1 MLIMGIDLQ
10 GVSDP
15 FEEFLRRET
24 SKVRARRIGSA
35 TFIEEERVERRYH
48 LPTDF
53 IDALFLRSEP
63 GEHIMVEKSVMREM
77 RYRLEELENEVKRL
91 RIKKR
96 VLEAL
101 LIAALIALI
110 LSLIR

>member
-1 MLIMGIDLQ
+1 MLIIGFNLNC
-10 GVSDP
+10 VSDP
-15 FEEFLRRET
+15 FEEFLKRET

-35 TFIEEERVERRYH
+35 TFIEEERVERRYR

-91 RIKKR
+91 RIRKR
-96 VLEAL
+96 ILEVLL
-101 LIAALIALI
+101 VAALIALI
-110 LSLIR
+110 LSFIR

>member
-1 MLIMGIDLQ
+1 MPDA
-10 GVSDP
+10 
-15 FEEFLRRET
+15 FEEFLKREST
-24 SKVRARRIGSA
+24 KVRARRIGSA
-35 TFIEEERVERRYH
+35 TFIEEERTERRYH

-63 GEHIMVEKSVMREM
+63 GEHVMVEKSVIREM

-91 RIKKR
+91 RVRKR
-96 VLEAL
+96 TLEVAL
-101 LIAALIALI
+101 VAVLIALI